1 MNKKGKDD
9 KFASI
14 IKVQNYMD
22 QEVRIKFTGGRQVSG
37 ILKGYDTVNNLI
49 LDDTIEELRGFYHCV
64 SYQKYFLDSNDSY
77 TLTGKTRKLGLIFIR
92 GTMVI

>member
-22 QEVRIKFTGGRQVSG
+22 QEVRIKFTGGRQVTG

-49 LDDTIEELRGFYHCV
+49 LDDTIEELRGFYYYV
-64 SYQKYFLDSNDSY
+64 SYQK
-77 TLTGKTRKLGLIFIR
+77 IFSR
-92 GTMVI
+92 FK